1 MQNIAGGNEPVTA
14 NTAVGHATE
23 KGVGHMTAEV
33 RAESR
38 PVTRAPYVMSL
49 PNLLN
54 LPVQPAARG
63 DGSAVGGYRAG
74 LLTALTDVH
83 ASNRS
88 LVTWSLD
95 LVVVAA
101 AATTLAGLPARLSAL
116 VALAVVVVGYLGT
129 LYGDRD
135 SVQTRGVL
143 WYPSLTLLPVL
154 LVSFAGAASGLLG
167 GGAALWLVPTA
178 GLALATV
185 RLIAWLT
192 LAVCRRRGH
201 AMIRTVVI
209 GSGRIVETVVR
220 KLLEFPEG
228 GLVPVAVVPIES
240 LSTTR
245 YLEDVVHEYRAQ
257 HVVLL
262 PAHTDDIDLVG
273 DLQRNRGLDVRFSL
287 VPPMG
292 DLFLHPG
299 RVSELGGVPFIPLGR
314 MLLTRT
320 SFPGKRVFDIAIA
333 STLLLLMSPV
343 LAIAAAAI
351 KLGDGGPVMFR
362 QRRVGKGGETFGM
375 FKFRS
380 MVVGADTMRAE
391 MSADNVTDGLLFR
404 VADDPRITRVGRVL
418 RRLSVDEL
426 PQLWNVLRGEMSL
439 VGPRPLPVDP
449 EAFSPGDAERH
460 TVLPGITGYWQISG
474 GNGLTYQEM
483 VTLDLAYIRN
493 WSLWLD
499 LRLLLRTL
507 PALVHRHDPC

>member
-1 MQNIAGGNEPVTA
+1 
-14 NTAVGHATE
+14 
-23 KGVGHMTAEV
+23 MTAEL
-33 RAESR
+33 
-38 PVTRAPYVMSL
+38 RAPESPAAVHPPNVMSVPTAMTL
-49 PNLLN
+49 S
-54 LPVQPAARG
+54 VQPSARGGESAARG
-63 DGSAVGGYRAG
+63 YRAR
-74 LLTALTDVH
+74 LLTLVTDVH

-88 LVTWSLD
+88 LVTWLLD
-95 LVVVAA
+95 LVVIAFACTAVGGLSLRSAA
-101 AATTLAGLPARLSAL
+101 LCGLAIVL
-116 VALAVVVVGYLGT
+116 VGYLGT

-143 WYPSLTLLPVL
+143 WYPSTTVVPVL

-167 GGAALWLVPTA
+167 GANALWLVPIT
-178 GLALATV
+178 GLALSAV
-185 RLIAWLT
+185 RLASWLT

-201 AMIRTVVI
+201 AMIRTVVV
-209 GSGRIVETVVR
+209 GSGRKADTVVR
-220 KLLEFPEG
+220 KLIEFPEG

-240 LSTTR
+240 LSTAC
-245 YLEDVVHEYRAQ
+245 YLEDVVAERRAQ

-262 PAHTDDIDLVG
+262 PAHSDDIDLVG

-314 MLLTRT
+314 MLRTRT
-320 SFPGKRVFDIAIA
+320 SFPGKRVFDVAMA
-333 STLLLLMSPV
+333 AALLLLLSPV
-343 LAIAAAAI
+343 FAIAAAAV
-351 KLGDGGPVMFR
+351 KLGDGGPIIFR

-375 FKFRS
+375 LKFRS
-380 MVVGADTMRAE
+380 MIVGAEKMRAD
-391 MSADNVTDGLLFR
+391 MAADNVTNGLLFR
-404 VADDPRITRVGRVL
+404 VADDPRITPVGRVL

-449 EAFSPGDAERH
+449 EAFGAGDAERH
-460 TVLPGITGYWQISG
+460 TVLPGITGYWQTSG

-499 LRLLLRTL
+499 LRLILRTL
-507 PALVHRHDPC
+507 PVLVHRHDPC